1 MMRMHKNKHL
11 KLLQNAEYKQWLTEL
26 KQKVASSLQKTV
38 VKVNAELLT
47 LCNQL
52 GNNLLPNWLKSLGG
66 TTFKLPSVEV
76 LAQLGDDHE

>member
-47 LCNQL
+47 LYGQL
-52 GNNLLPNWLKSLGG
+52 GNNLLPNCFKSQFGG
-66 TTFKLPSVEV
+66 S
-76 LAQLGDDHE
+76 HE

>member
-1 MMRMHKNKHL
+1 MHKNKHL

-47 LCNQL
+47 LCGQL
-52 GNNLLPNWLKSLGG
+52 GNNLLPNCFKSQFGG
-66 TTFKLPSVEV
+66 S
-76 LAQLGDDHE
+76 HE

>member
-47 LCNQL
+47 LYGQL
-52 GNNLLPNWLKSLGG
+52 GNNLLPNWFKSQFGG
-66 TTFKLPSVEV
+66 S
-76 LAQLGDDHE
+76 HE

>member
-47 LCNQL
+47 LYGQL
-52 GNNLLPNWLKSLGG
+52 GNNLLPNCFKPQFGG
-66 TTFKLPSVEV
+66 S
-76 LAQLGDDHE
+76 HE

>member
-1 MMRMHKNKHL
+1 MDKNKCL
-11 KLLQNAEYKQWLTEL
+11 KSLQSTEYKLWLTEL
-26 KQKVASSLQKTV
+26 KHKVASSQQKAV

-47 LCNQL
+47 LCGQL
-52 GNNLLPNWLKSLGG
+52 GNNLLPNWFKSLGG